1 MTNNFDYQSVPYGY
15 AHCFNGRCPQS
26 GSCLRHFVAENC
38 TSQYPTLS
46 IINPNCI
53 PADAPCPY
61 FKEVRTYRM
70 AWGIKHLLDK
80 VPYEAAD
87 EMRRQ
92 LIAHFG
98 KNTYYR
104 FYRLERPLRPED
116 QEFVCR
122 LFQRKGIAEAPR
134 FERYSEEY
142 YFD

>member
-1 MTNNFDYQSVPYGY
+1 
-15 AHCFNGRCPQS
+15 
-26 GSCLRHFVAENC
+26 
-38 TSQYPTLS
+38 
-46 IINPNCI
+46 
-53 PADAPCPY
+53 
-61 FKEVRTYRM
+61 M